1 MDDGG
6 WVVGV
11 FLLFYA
17 ATSIRGHGNYK
28 KSLFDRRQRKR
39 DYTEKLHENKVE

>member
-1 MDDGG
+1 MEDSV

-17 ATSIRGHGNYK
+17 ATSIRRHGNCK
-28 KSLFDRRQRKR
+28 KSLFDSTQRKR
-39 DYTEKLHENKVE
+39 DYTEKLHENNVE